1 MGSLETRI
9 MFLIVFLGV
18 MYLMLSSTGRAYIN
32 NFAAVVTGVP
42 VSPVAG
48 TPTPTSIKQTPA
60 GTGSPTR
67 EVRISGAE
75 A

>member
-18 MYLMLSSTGRAYIN
+18 MWLMLSSTGRSYIN

-48 TPTPTSIKQTPA
+48 TPTLKQAPA
-60 GTGSPTR
+60 GTGTPTR

>member
-18 MYLMLSSTGRAYIN
+18 MWLMLSSTGRSYVN

-42 VSPVAG
+42 VSPVDE
-48 TPTPTSIKQTPA
+48 TPTNIKQTPA

>member
-18 MYLMLSSTGRAYIN
+18 MWLMLSSTGRSYIN

-48 TPTPTSIKQTPA
+48 TPTLKQTPA
-60 GTGSPTR
+60 GTGTPTR

>member
-18 MYLMLSSTGRAYIN
+18 MWLMLSSTGRSYIN

-48 TPTPTSIKQTPA
+48 IPSNIKQTPA
-60 GTGSPTR
+60 GTGTQTR

>member
-18 MYLMLSSTGRAYIN
+18 MWLMLSSTGRSYIN

-48 TPTPTSIKQTPA
+48 TPTLKQTPA
-60 GTGSPTR
+60 GTGTQTR

>member
-18 MYLMLSSTGRAYIN
+18 TWLMLSSTGRSYIN
-32 NFAAVVTGVP
+32 NFAAVITGVP

-48 TPTPTSIKQTPA
+48 TPTSIKQTPA

>member
-32 NFAAVVTGVP
+32 NFAAVITGVP
-42 VSPVAG
+42 VSPVPG
-48 TPTPTSIKQTPA
+48 TPNLKQTSA
-60 GTGSPTR
+60 GTGTPTR

>member
-48 TPTPTSIKQTPA
+48 TSTLKQTPA
-60 GTGSPTR
+60 GTGTATR
-67 EVRISGAE
+67 EVRFSGPE

>member
-18 MYLMLSSTGRAYIN
+18 MWLMLSSTGRTYIN
-32 NFAAVVTGVP
+32 NFAAVVTGVS

-48 TPTPTSIKQTPA
+48 TPTLKQTPA
-60 GTGSPTR
+60 GTGTQTR